1 VKIKGN
7 KKYEFY
13 SIQLQCHSTSHST
26 RPNPTKPKDGL
37 NPCPS
42 LGRRD
47 ALTLLHNCS
56 NKLHNKFTTNQSS
69 GIRASRT
76 CSVYVRPA
84 MTHRLSQ
91 MWSISRTVDEFV
103 DNTNRF
109 VWRNLQ
115 CKVWDKV
122 SEGSTAV
129 MATSEFPFI
138 IAKATRYI
146 IGERNLVCQTPAR
159 SFSHFD
165 KISACGRRTGGRTD
179 RHMTTA

>member
-1 VKIKGN
+1 MKIKGN
-7 KKYEFY
+7 EKYEFY

-84 MTHRLSQ
+84 MTHRLSVVNVVNKPHRRWVCWQ
-91 MWSISRTVDEFV
+91 YESICLAKSSVQSLGQSFRGKYRGYGNIRISFYYSKSNKVYNRWKKPCMP
-103 DNTNRF
+103 NTGSI
-109 VWRNLQ
+109 LQ
-115 CKVWDKV
+115 
-122 SEGSTAV
+122 
-129 MATSEFPFI
+129 
-138 IAKATRYI
+138 
-146 IGERNLVCQTPAR
+146 
-159 SFSHFD
+159 SF
-165 KISACGRRTGGRTD
+165 R
-179 RHMTTA
+179 

>member
-1 VKIKGN
+1 
-7 KKYEFY
+7 
-13 SIQLQCHSTSHST
+13 
-26 RPNPTKPKDGL
+26 
-37 NPCPS
+37 
-42 LGRRD
+42 
-47 ALTLLHNCS
+47 
-56 NKLHNKFTTNQSS
+56 
-69 GIRASRT
+69 
-76 CSVYVRPA
+76 
-84 MTHRLSQ
+84 
-91 MWSISRTVDEFV
+91 MWSISPTVDEFV

-159 SFSHFD
+159 SFSYFD
-165 KISACGRRTGGRTD
+165 KISACGRRTDGRTD
-179 RHMTTA
+179 RQTHDDSITSRSKKTKELGSASIVQQLDNVVPIFLPWIDA